1 VMNRV
6 DDAAR
11 QPVRSTKIK
20 SVWSSSVQRCL
31 GVLTIFRVDLVVWGR
46 WIFVEK

>member
-1 VMNRV
+1 M
-6 DDAAR
+6 
-11 QPVRSTKIK
+11 I
-20 SVWSSSVQRCL
+20 L